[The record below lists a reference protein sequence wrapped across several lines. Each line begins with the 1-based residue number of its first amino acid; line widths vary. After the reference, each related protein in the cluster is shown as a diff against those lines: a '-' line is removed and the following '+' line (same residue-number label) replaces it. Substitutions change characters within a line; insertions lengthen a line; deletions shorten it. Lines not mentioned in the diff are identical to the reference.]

1 MPGCLH
7 QPCKLYYQQED
18 LVSLKTNSLCC
29 YHHCIDNVE
38 SLATSPTAIS
48 TYKEAPKTRKVTLF
62 LASILMCGPEGSG
75 KTSFLRSLKG
85 EDFRM
90 HEPSSVA
97 IALEETPLELRDHLH
112 WNPTSNVLNFEKQL
126 VHMIVSDILKDSANQ
141 FGLRSTPSREDL
153 LAVDGGV
160 EFRRRS
166 SSIPVKPSQPKP
178 KVKRRFL
185 SSFKRSQGKKVG
197 KGEKDTTPP
206 KHSHPPSSKGPP
218 KITVLSDDG
227 AVLNGHSFN
236 NPSEITSPPV
246 IPEPIVKK
254 IIESLNQHNPQ
265 SIRSSTMYGKVID
278 SPGGKPHSLLRPLL
292 VTPSSLSIVTFDVSL
307 DPYHVYA
314 HSEAPSTQKSPS
326 CTTGHSIYLDHIL
339 DEVKDIC
346 LHQPHH
352 ELQHGARI
360 VLIGTHCDKVSMS
373 VASHRLRIVTQAV
386 NDSPFKPYVAAA
398 KFVASSSSILE
409 RSNFDEMKRYLMD
422 LTRKL
427 CKQQIPLRWL
437 HIIPKINQLDSLGR
451 HFITLEQ
458 LKTLAHNVC
467 GVEEEGDFD
476 QLLGFLS
483 GCHIILHFDLSHM
496 LRNVIITSPVWF
508 LKNISALLSLTS
520 ARNSEVYNSAP
531 HDVDALTSSGLLS
544 ENLLNLVWKNVT
556 NKTELLHIMH
566 KMELI
571 CCLSCSQQRGSDSS
585 DTAYVNM
592 DGTISQIFVPAL
604 VEEEAPPHISS
615 DVSNTELQPL
625 YFRFKTGH
633 VPAGLYYRLVARCI
647 QSYQSDVKLYV
658 KNACFE
664 VDETTTLVLSMKS
677 NLISLT
683 LQETSGMK
691 RLPSYA
697 EDSQAIRESCSSMSA
712 PSHDVCLTVLM
723 FVQATIMDIIHQWIP
738 QMDFD
743 LCVPC
748 HCTQSSRSST
758 GGSHYIVLNDS
769 EEWMEAGLL
778 VCELGSQFLPLL
790 GITRWFGASS
800 DLQTSV
806 NDDIGI
812 MCSTCT
818 HECSVL
824 CRCVCMR
831 MHHVVCYVDVR
842 AHVCVCVCTL

>member
-1 MPGCLH
+1 MAA
-7 QPCKLYYQQED
+7 
-18 LVSLKTNSLCC
+18 SLCC
-29 YHHCIDNVE
+29 CHCVQFTDNLE
-38 SLATSPTAIS
+38 LLASSPTAIS
-48 TYKEAPKTRKVTLF
+48 TYKEAPKTRRITLF
-62 LASILMCGPEGSG
+62 LSSILMCGPEGSG
-75 KTSFLRSLKG
+75 KTSFMRSLKG

-97 IALEETPLELRDHLH
+97 ITLEETLLELRDHLH
-112 WNPTSNVLNFEKQL
+112 WNSTSNVLTFEEQL
-126 VHMIVSDILKDSANQ
+126 VHVIVSDILKDPANQ
-141 FGLRSTPSREDL
+141 FGLHSTPSSRSQEDL
-153 LAVDGGV
+153 LAADGMFDGV

-166 SSIPVKPSQPKP
+166 SSIPSKPSQMKP

-185 SSFKRSQGKKVG
+185 SSFKRSQSKKVG

-218 KITVLSDDG
+218 KISVLSDDG
-227 AVLNGHSFN
+227 TVLNGHSDS
-236 NPSEITSPPV
+236 PSGIMSPSV

-254 IIESLNQHNPQ
+254 IVETLNQYTPQ
-265 SIRSSTMYGKVID
+265 SIQSSTIYGKIID

-314 HSEAPSTQKSPS
+314 NSESPSAQKSPS

-339 DEVKDIC
+339 NEVTDIC
-346 LHQPHH
+346 LHQPQH
-352 ELQHGARI
+352 ELQRGARI

-386 NDSPFKPYVAAA
+386 NDSSFKAYVAAA

-409 RSNFDEMKRYLMD
+409 RSNFDEIKRYLMD

-427 CKQQIPLRWL
+427 CRQQIPLRWL
-437 HIIPKINQLDSLGR
+437 HIIPKINQLDNLGR

-458 LKTLAHNVC
+458 LRTLSHNVC
-467 GVEEEGDFD
+467 GVEEEDDFD

-496 LRNVIITSPVWF
+496 LRNVIVTSPVWF
-508 LKNISALLSLTS
+508 LKNISALLSLAS
-520 ARNSEVYNSAP
+520 AHNTEAYNSASKEI
-531 HDVDALTSSGLLS
+531 DALASSGLLS
-544 ENLLNLVWKNVT
+544 ENLLNLVWKDVT
-556 NKTELLHIMH
+556 NKAELLQIMH

-571 CCLSCSQQRGSDSS
+571 CCLSCSQQTGSDSS
-585 DTAYVNM
+585 DAAYINM
-592 DGTISQIFVPAL
+592 GGAISQIFVPSL

-615 DVSNTELQPL
+615 DMSNTELQPL
-625 YFRFKTGH
+625 YFRFKSGH
-633 VPAGLYYRLVARCI
+633 IPAGLYYRLVARCI
-647 QSYQSDVKLYV
+647 QSYPSDVRLYV
-658 KNACFE
+658 NNACFE
-664 VDETTTLVLSMKS
+664 VDETTTLILSLKS
-677 NLISLT
+677 NFISLT
-683 LQETSGMK
+683 LHETAGMK
-691 RLPSYA
+691 RLSSHT

-712 PSHDVCLTVLM
+712 PSHDVCLAVLM
-723 FVQATIMDIIHQWIP
+723 FVQAAIMDIIHQWIP

-748 HCTQSSRSST
+748 HCAQSNRSSK
-758 GGSHYIVLNDS
+758 GGSHYIILNDS

-812 MCSTCT
+812 
-818 HECSVL
+818 V
-824 CRCVCMR
+824 CVP
-831 MHHVVCYVDVR
+831 VCVYVR
-842 AHVCVCVCTL
+842 ACVCTIMC